1 MNNKETY
8 REKNGTTRVGD
19 ALRFLAKGGKEIAP
33 SLLDLAANI
42 TGVGALKTLGEAISG
57 DKDLSNEEREFLLR
71 QLEADMTE
79 MQEISKRWDSD
90 MQSDSYLSKNV
101 RPLSLI
107 FLTVTTVILIY
118 VDSFDAGFEVA
129 TEWIDLLKSLL
140 LGVYVAYFGSRGV
153 EKFRAISK

>member
-8 REKNGTTRVGD
+8 REKTGRTRVGD

-90 MQSDSYLSKNV
+90 MRSDSYLSKNV